1 MREHE
6 AWLVL
11 STKLWLYCS
20 NWRTMGTD
28 NITLQSNWQQSRVT
42 FLKIPFW
49 HHPPILHQLMDQHIS
64 WSISWCKITENIDK
78 LYLHWTICITCD
90 CAVSITSG
98 NHWLNLNIKAR
109 AFNHQTITCIY
120 CSATANH
127 TFTTFQFPWILE
139 EKDLDWLCLG
149 GKRPWLNCPL
159 PNSGILWWPC
169 SLSSRTITLRQGKHS
184 FSWFSEVTC
193 TAQAVV
199 TKLLN
204 SHVWI
209 KPYLVASHITSPQ
222 IMLLLLLL
230 ISSKPV
236 ASNNTSQ
243 CFGVVCQGLVLQWD
257 C

>member
-1 MREHE
+1 M
-6 AWLVL
+6 
-11 STKLWLYCS
+11 
-20 NWRTMGTD
+20 
-28 NITLQSNWQQSRVT
+28 
-42 FLKIPFW
+42 
-49 HHPPILHQLMDQHIS
+49 
-64 WSISWCKITENIDK
+64 
-78 LYLHWTICITCD
+78 
-90 CAVSITSG
+90 SITSG

-120 CSATANH
+120 CSATGNH

-243 CFGVVCQGLVLQWD
+243 CFGVVCQGLVLLLTTVNFPLLTPSAHAYDQVYGSGVITIPVWTLIVV
-257 C
+257 CSNIFL